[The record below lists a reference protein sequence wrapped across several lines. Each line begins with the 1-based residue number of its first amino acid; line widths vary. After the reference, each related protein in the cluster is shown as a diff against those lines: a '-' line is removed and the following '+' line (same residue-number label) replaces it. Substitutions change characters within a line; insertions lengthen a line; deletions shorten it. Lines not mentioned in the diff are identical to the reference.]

1 MFQISA
7 LRRDE
12 FDELFRL
19 DDHELAARGAKR
31 YRADRKP
38 GFPCRVSL
46 QDAEPGEQVIL
57 VPYSHQSACSPY
69 KASGPIFVREHAQTA
84 SIPPDTIPALLRTRV
99 LSVRAYDAHHLM
111 TGAEVIDGR
120 ELELSLTRTLENEHV
135 SYVHVHFAGPGCY
148 ACRVDRAGR

>member
-7 LRRDE
+7 LRRDD
-12 FDELFRL
+12 FDELFPAGRPR
-19 DDHELAARGAKR
+19 ACRPWRKAVPRG
-31 YRADRKP
+31 RKP

-57 VPYSHQSACSPY
+57 VPYSHQSADSPY

-99 LSVRAYDAHHLM
+99 LSSE
-111 TGAEVIDGR
+111 GAR
-120 ELELSLTRTLENEHV
+120 RSSPH
-135 SYVHVHFAGPGCY
+135 
-148 ACRVDRAGR
+148 DRR